1 MIFVFLR
8 SKGDRKK
15 KCTFVGIVMDTID
28 IGRLLRNKNPRLARW
43 VPRFVVNWMERLVR
57 LEKINHVLSTYGSQP
72 PMEFIRSTLEYIG
85 VTYTVHG
92 AEHIPHGRRVIFA
105 SNHPLGG
112 LDGLML
118 AEAVA
123 PYVSDVKV
131 IVNDLLMNLE
141 PLAPIFVPVNKY
153 GVQNSDY
160 ARRLVEMYE
169 SDAAVIT
176 FPAGL
181 CSRLIRGEITDP
193 PWRRNFAQKAWE
205 SGRLVIPVYISGRNS
220 MFFYRFE
227 RLRKALGIKLNLGT
241 ILLPKEMF
249 DQKGKHLDIYI
260 GAPVELTTER
270 NIRDWVEYLR
280 DKAYAMKPTL

>member
-1 MIFVFLR
+1 ME
-8 SKGDRKK
+8 
-15 KCTFVGIVMDTID
+15 TID

-43 VPRFVVNWMERLVR
+43 VPRFVVRWIERLVR
-57 LEKINHVLSTYGSQP
+57 LEKINHVLSTYGAQP
-72 PMEFIRSTLEYIG
+72 PMDFIRSTLEYIG

-92 AEHIPHGRRVIFA
+92 AERIPQGSRVIFA

-123 PYVSDVKV
+123 PYVPEVKV

-141 PLAPIFVPVNKY
+141 PLALIFVPVNKY
-153 GVQNSDY
+153 GAQSTDY

-205 SGRLVIPVYISGRNS
+205 SGRLVVPVYIEGCNS

-241 ILLPKEMF
+241 VLLPKEMF

-260 GAPVELTTER
+260 GEPVELTTEHTVKEWVGI
-270 NIRDWVEYLR
+270 IRERAYGLR
-280 DKAYAMKPTL
+280 RIP

>member
-1 MIFVFLR
+1 MQP
-8 SKGDRKK
+8 
-15 KCTFVGIVMDTID
+15 METID
-28 IGRLLRNKNPRLARW
+28 IGRLLRAKNPRLARW
-43 VPRFVVNWMERLVR
+43 IPRFVVRWIGRLVR
-57 LEKINHVLSTYGSQP
+57 LDRINYVLAHYGSQP

-92 AEHIPHGRRVIFA
+92 AERIPKEGRVLFA

-118 AEAVA
+118 AEAVN
-123 PYVSDVKV
+123 PHVRSVRV

-153 GVQNSDY
+153 GAQSAAY

-169 SDAAVIT
+169 GDAAVIT

-181 CSRLIRGEITDP
+181 CSRLIRGEVTDP
-193 PWRRNFAQKAWE
+193 PWKRNFAQKAWE
-205 SGRLVIPVYISGRNS
+205 SGRLVVPVYIAGRNS

-227 RLRKALGIKLNLGT
+227 RLRQRLGIKLNLGT
-241 ILLPKEMF
+241 VLLPKEMF
-249 DQKGKHLDIYI
+249 DQRGKHLDIYI
-260 GAPVELTTER
+260 GDPVEVTQEHSAR
-270 NIRDWVEYLR
+270 EWAEIIRR
-280 DKAYAMKPTL
+280 RAYALRPGAEQA

>member
-1 MIFVFLR
+1 ME
-8 SKGDRKK
+8 
-15 KCTFVGIVMDTID
+15 TID
-28 IGRLLRNKNPRLARW
+28 IGRLLRNKNPRLAKW
-43 VPRFVVNWMERLVR
+43 IPRFVVRWVERLVR
-57 LEKINHVLSTYGSQP
+57 LGKINYVLANFGDQP
-72 PMEFIRSTLEYIG
+72 PMKFIRSTLDYIG

-92 AEHIPHGRRVIFA
+92 TENIPQGRRVIFA

-118 AEAVA
+118 AEAVN
-123 PYVSDVKV
+123 PHVPSVKL

-153 GVQNSDY
+153 GSQSVDY

-169 SDAAVIT
+169 SDTAVIT

-181 CSRLIRGEITDP
+181 CSRLIHGQITDP
-193 PWRRNFAQKAWE
+193 PWRRNFVQKAWE
-205 SGRLVIPVYISGRNS
+205 SGRLVVPVYIEGRNS

-241 ILLPKEMF
+241 VLLPKEMF
-249 DQKGKHLDIYI
+249 EQKGKHLDIYI
-260 GAPVELTTER
+260 GEPVELTQEHT
-270 NIRDWVEYLR
+270 IREWVDIIR
-280 DKAYAMKPTL
+280 RKTYALKP

>member
-1 MIFVFLR
+1 ME
-8 SKGDRKK
+8 
-15 KCTFVGIVMDTID
+15 TID
-28 IGRLLRNKNPRLARW
+28 IGRLLRNKNPRLAKW
-43 VPRFVVNWMERLVR
+43 TPRFVVRWIERLVR
-57 LEKINHVLSTYGSQP
+57 LGKINYVLANFGDQP
-72 PMEFIRSTLEYIG
+72 PMEFIRSTLDYIG

-92 AEHIPHGRRVIFA
+92 TENIPQGRRVIFA

-118 AEAVA
+118 AEAVN
-123 PYVSDVKV
+123 PHVPSVKL

-153 GVQNSDY
+153 GSQSMDY
-160 ARRLVEMYE
+160 ARRIVEMYE
-169 SDAAVIT
+169 SDTAVIT

-181 CSRLIRGEITDP
+181 CSRLIHGQITDP
-193 PWRRNFAQKAWE
+193 PWYRNSVQKAWE
-205 SGRLVIPVYISGRNS
+205 SGRLVVPVYIEGRNS

-227 RLRKALGIKLNLGT
+227 RLRKALGINLNLGT

-260 GAPVELTTER
+260 GEPVELTQEHT
-270 NIRDWVEYLR
+270 IREWVDIIR
-280 DKAYAMKPTL
+280 RKTYALKP

>member
-1 MIFVFLR
+1 ME
-8 SKGDRKK
+8 
-15 KCTFVGIVMDTID
+15 TID

-43 VPRFVVNWMERLVR
+43 VPRFVVRWIERMVR
-57 LEKINHVLSTYGSQP
+57 LEKINHVLSPYGAQP
-72 PMEFIRSTLEYIG
+72 PMDFISSTLEYIG

-92 AEHIPHGRRVIFA
+92 AERIPQGSRVIFA

-123 PYVSDVKV
+123 PYVPEVKV

-153 GVQNSDY
+153 GAQSTDY

-205 SGRLVIPVYISGRNS
+205 SGRLVVPVYIEGRNS

-241 ILLPKEMF
+241 VLLPKEMF
-249 DQKGKHLDIYI
+249 DQKGKHLDIYS
-260 GAPVELTTER
+260 GEPVELTTEHTVKEWGGI
-270 NIRDWVEYLR
+270 IRERAYGLR
-280 DKAYAMKPTL
+280 PIP

>member
-1 MIFVFLR
+1 ME
-8 SKGDRKK
+8 
-15 KCTFVGIVMDTID
+15 TID
-28 IGRLLRNKNPRLARW
+28 IGRLLRNKNPRLAKW
-43 VPRFVVNWMERLVR
+43 TPRFVVRWIERLVQ
-57 LEKINHVLSTYGSQP
+57 LGKINYVLANFGDQP
-72 PMEFIRSTLEYIG
+72 PMEFIRSTLDYIG

-92 AEHIPHGRRVIFA
+92 TENIPQGRRVIFA

-118 AEAVA
+118 AEAVN
-123 PYVSDVKV
+123 PHVPSVKL

-153 GVQNSDY
+153 GSQSMDY
-160 ARRLVEMYE
+160 ARRIVEMYE
-169 SDAAVIT
+169 SDTAVIT

-181 CSRLIRGEITDP
+181 CSRLIHRQITDP
-193 PWRRNFAQKAWE
+193 PWYRNSVQKAWE
-205 SGRLVIPVYISGRNS
+205 SGRLVVPVYIEGRNS

-260 GAPVELTTER
+260 GEPVELTQEHT
-270 NIRDWVEYLR
+270 IREWVDIIRRKTYVL
-280 DKAYAMKPTL
+280 KP

>member
-1 MIFVFLR
+1 MR
-8 SKGDRKK
+8 YD
-15 KCTFVGIVMDTID
+15 METID
-28 IGRLLRNKNPRLARW
+28 IGRLLRAKNPQLARW
-43 VPRFVVNWMERLVR
+43 MPGFVIRWVERLVR
-57 LEKINHVLSTYGSQP
+57 LRKINYVLAHYGDQP

-92 AEHIPHGRRVIFA
+92 AEHIPQGRRAIFA

-123 PYVSDVKV
+123 PHVPSVKL

-153 GVQNSDY
+153 GAQSTDY

-169 SDAAVIT
+169 SDAAVVT

-181 CSRLIRGEITDP
+181 CSRLIRDRIADP
-193 PWRRNFAQKAWE
+193 PWRRNFVQKAWE
-205 SGRLVIPVYISGRNS
+205 SGRLIIPVYIEGRNS

-241 ILLPKEMF
+241 ALLPKEMF

-260 GAPVELTTER
+260 GEPVELTQEHTTKE
-270 NIRDWVEYLR
+270 WVEIIR
-280 DKAYAMKPTL
+280 KKAYAMKPSKK

>member
-1 MIFVFLR
+1 
-8 SKGDRKK
+8 
-15 KCTFVGIVMDTID
+15 MDTID

-43 VPRFVVNWMERLVR
+43 IPRFVVRWVERLVR
-57 LEKINHVLSTYGSQP
+57 LEKINYVLSNYGDQQ

-92 AEHIPHGRRVIFA
+92 AANIPQGRRVIFA

-118 AEAVA
+118 AEAVN
-123 PYVSDVKV
+123 PHVQGVRV
-131 IVNDLLMNLE
+131 IVNDLLMNLD

-153 GVQNSDY
+153 GAQSMEY
-160 ARRLVEMYE
+160 ARRMVEMYE

-181 CSRLIRGEITDP
+181 CSRLIGGRITDI
-193 PWRRNFAQKAWE
+193 PWRRNFVQKAWE
-205 SGRLVIPVYISGRNS
+205 SGRLIVPVYIEGRNS

-227 RLRKALGIKLNLGT
+227 RLRLRLGIKLNLGT
-241 ILLPKEMF
+241 VLLPKEMF
-249 DQKGKHLDIYI
+249 DQRGKHLDIYI
-260 GAPVELTTER
+260 GSPIELTQEHTVKEWVGIVRER
-270 NIRDWVEYLR
+270 
-280 DKAYAMKPTL
+280 AYALRPEEIKKRG

>member
-1 MIFVFLR
+1 ME
-8 SKGDRKK
+8 
-15 KCTFVGIVMDTID
+15 TID
-28 IGRLLRNKNPRLARW
+28 IGRLLRNKNPRLAKW
-43 VPRFVVNWMERLVR
+43 TPRFVIRWIERLVR
-57 LEKINHVLSTYGSQP
+57 LGKINYVLANFGDQP
-72 PMEFIRSTLEYIG
+72 PMEFIRSTLDYIG

-92 AEHIPHGRRVIFA
+92 TENIPQRRRVIFA

-118 AEAVA
+118 AEAVN
-123 PYVSDVKV
+123 PHVPSVKL

-153 GVQNSDY
+153 GSQSMDY
-160 ARRLVEMYE
+160 ARRIVEMYE
-169 SDAAVIT
+169 SDTAVIT

-181 CSRLIRGEITDP
+181 CSRLIHGQITDP
-193 PWRRNFAQKAWE
+193 PWYRNSVQKAWE
-205 SGRLVIPVYISGRNS
+205 SGRLVVPVYIEGRNS

-227 RLRKALGIKLNLGT
+227 RLRKALRIKLNLGT

-260 GAPVELTTER
+260 GEPVELTQEHT
-270 NIRDWVEYLR
+270 IREWVDIIR
-280 DKAYAMKPTL
+280 RKTYALKP

>member
-1 MIFVFLR
+1 ME
-8 SKGDRKK
+8 
-15 KCTFVGIVMDTID
+15 TID

-43 VPRFVVNWMERLVR
+43 IPRFVVRWVERLVR
-57 LEKINHVLSTYGSQP
+57 LKKINYVLANYGDQP
-72 PMEFIRSTLEYIG
+72 PMEFIRSTLDYIE

-92 AEHIPHGRRVIFA
+92 AERIPKGRRVIFA

-118 AEAVA
+118 AEGVN
-123 PYVSDVKV
+123 PYVPSVKL

-153 GVQNSDY
+153 GSQSVEY

-169 SDAAVIT
+169 SDTAVIT

-181 CSRLIRGEITDP
+181 CSRLIRGRITDP
-193 PWRRNFAQKAWE
+193 PWHRNFVQKAWE
-205 SGRLVIPVYISGRNS
+205 SGRLVIPVYIEGRNS

-227 RLRKALGIKLNLGT
+227 RLRKMLGIKLNLGT
-241 ILLPKEMF
+241 VLLPKEMF

-260 GAPVELTTER
+260 GEPVELTQEHT
-270 NIRDWVEYLR
+270 IREWVGIIR
-280 DKAYAMKPTL
+280 AKAYALKP

>member
-1 MIFVFLR
+1 ME
-8 SKGDRKK
+8 
-15 KCTFVGIVMDTID
+15 TID

-43 VPRFVVNWMERLVR
+43 VPRFVVRWMERLVR
-57 LEKINHVLSTYGSQP
+57 LEKINYVLSTYGALP
-72 PMEFIRSTLEYIG
+72 PMAFIRSTLEYIG
-85 VTYTVHG
+85 VTYTLHG
-92 AEHIPHGRRVIFA
+92 VEHIPQGRRVIFA

-123 PYVSDVKV
+123 PYVPEVKV

-153 GVQNSDY
+153 GAQSVDY

-181 CSRLIRGEITDP
+181 CSRLIHGQITDP

-205 SGRLVIPVYISGRNS
+205 SGRLVVPVYIEGRNS

-241 ILLPKEMF
+241 VLLPKEMF

-260 GAPVELTTER
+260 GEPVELTAEHTVKEWVR
-270 NIRDWVEYLR
+270 IIRE
-280 DKAYAMKPTL
+280 KAYGLKPTVSRG